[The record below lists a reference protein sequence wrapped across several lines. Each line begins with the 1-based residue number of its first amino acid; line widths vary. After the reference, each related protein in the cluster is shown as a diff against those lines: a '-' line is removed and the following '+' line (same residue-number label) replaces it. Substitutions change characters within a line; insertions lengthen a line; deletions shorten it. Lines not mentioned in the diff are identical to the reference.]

1 VDDDVEGIDGSADGV
16 VDHDDIKGS
25 QTGLAT
31 ALLDPSLSLLKYTP
45 LEPKMKQPFGK
56 LPLLTVNS

>member
-31 ALLDPSLSLLKYTP
+31 SLLDPSLSVLK
-45 LEPKMKQPFGK
+45 
-56 LPLLTVNS
+56 